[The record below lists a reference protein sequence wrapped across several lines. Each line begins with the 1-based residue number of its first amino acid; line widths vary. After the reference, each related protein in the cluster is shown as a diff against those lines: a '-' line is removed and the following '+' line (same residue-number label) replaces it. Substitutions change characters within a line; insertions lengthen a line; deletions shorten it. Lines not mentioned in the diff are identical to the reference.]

1 MRIGISI
8 CSSYAVKDVREGAR
22 RMLERTRASRA
33 VDLDYL
39 FIGDHHVTPIPYY
52 QNTAMFGRM
61 LAEWGNAPAGA
72 LYLLPLWH
80 PVLLAE
86 QIGTLAALM
95 PGRFILQCA
104 LGGSRQASAALGV
117 DHSKR
122 VPMFEDCLSIMKS
135 LWAGEVV
142 SHERFWNIQQAKISP
157 VPSEVVEVWIG
168 ASALPA
174 INRAAKLADVWL
186 ATAAINLQQA
196 TEQLQQ
202 YKQACS
208 QHSVTPSAVAIRR
221 DIFIGA
227 TSQQAL
233 AVKEEYLG
241 KNYRGFSA
249 DALMVGSVNQIVD
262 QMAGFKDA
270 GYTDIIV
277 RNMSS
282 DQSEAIASIERLADV
297 KTQLRD

>member
-8 CSSYAVKDVREGAR
+8 CSSYVVQDVREGAR

-33 VDLDYL
+33 ADLDYL
-39 FIGDHHVTPIPYY
+39 FIGDHHVTPSPYY
-52 QNTAMFGRM
+52 QNSVMLGRM

-117 DHSKR
+117 EHSKR

-157 VPSEVVEVWIG
+157 VPSDAVEVWIG

-174 INRAAKLADVWL
+174 INRAAKMGDAWL
-186 ATAAINLQQA
+186 ATVSLNLQQA
-196 TEQLQQ
+196 TEQLKH
-202 YKQACS
+202 YKQACA
-208 QHSVTPSAVAIRR
+208 QHCVTPSAVAIRR

-241 KNYRGFSA
+241 KSYRGLSA
-249 DALMVGSVNQIVD
+249 DAMMVGTVNQIVD

-297 KTQLRD
+297 KTQLGR